1 MTATMQMVPRDMPAP
16 TTADRVTA
24 RFLACAASQL
34 GYREGRDSDGDWN
47 NDNAFGLY
55 FKQNRVSWCHWFA
68 SWAAV
73 AAGIPATVIPRTG
86 YTPTGWNWF
95 TSHDRDVTSPRAGD
109 LFYVYGYV
117 PSEGQS
123 RVHHVGIVEKVLS
136 GGRIQTIEGN
146 TNTSGSSQGNGV
158 YRLTRTVTS
167 KLRFARPNYAAA
179 VQQPVPP
186 PKPPVKPTPPPA
198 TKPVK
203 PPIQEDDMPT
213 PEETRIIVRDENE
226 KYGSRLWAQ
235 PTGTGT
241 KFIASTRA
249 QLASLTTQVAGLTAA
264 VQALAE
270 AKDIDPAQIV
280 AAVEAA
286 AEKALADVKITL
298 SVDDD
303 TTQEN

>member
-1 MTATMQMVPRDMPAP
+1 MTAPMQMVPRDMPAP
-16 TTADRVTA
+16 TTAARVTA

-34 GYREGRDSDGDWN
+34 GYREGRDPDGDWN

-86 YTPTGWNWF
+86 YTPTGWNFF
-95 TSHDRDVTSPRAGD
+95 TSKDRDVTSPRAGD

-167 KLRFARPNYAAA
+167 KLRFARPNYALA
-179 VQQPVPP
+179 VQTATP
-186 PKPPVKPTPPPA
+186 PKPPVKPTPPPV
-198 TKPVK
+198 TKPV
-203 PPIQEDDMPT
+203 PPTQEKDDMPT

-270 AKDIDPAQIV
+270 SKDIDPEEIV
-280 AAVEAA
+280 AAVQTAT
-286 AEKALADVKITL
+286 AEALADLKITL
-298 SVDDD
+298 AVDD